1 MVNGSVVIQAVASKT
16 IVDNDQ
22 LIVPTSVKDTTNTI
36 ENSFMIEIDHINALL
51 EFLNVHVS
59 DDGLNTLNITKFN
72 PTLTADDIELI
83 GASVILN
90 VTIANEIYANEFVY
104 APISVKEM
112 TDNVERAVVDNV
124 VENEA
129 IDIIPIKSTEVIAFI
144 DALVTGLNVSNIRSI
159 DNTVL
164 NTMGDLTAEK
174 EKAITES
181 KILNATITNNLSI
194 SEEGLIIYALT
205 DTIYEVNAEN
215 ENTYVF
221 MLTDTELISLIEAIK
236 VFSSDSEEQ
245 SFEVDLSFDNLTN
258 IASSN
263 GEDFDKALESNVIR
277 LVVTQVLINKYGTAA
292 LGIID
297 QVSAYN
303 IQINDTEPVITD
315 VNSIS
320 KEQISSKIKMA
331 RA

>member
-1 MVNGSVVIQAVASKT
+1 
-16 IVDNDQ
+16 
-22 LIVPTSVKDTTNTI
+22 
-36 ENSFMIEIDHINALL
+36 
-51 EFLNVHVS
+51 
-59 DDGLNTLNITKFN
+59 
-72 PTLTADDIELI
+72 
-83 GASVILN
+83 
-90 VTIANEIYANEFVY
+90 
-104 APISVKEM
+104 
-112 TDNVERAVVDNV
+112 
-124 VENEA
+124 
-129 IDIIPIKSTEVIAFI
+129 
-144 DALVTGLNVSNIRSI
+144 
-159 DNTVL
+159 
-164 NTMGDLTAEK
+164 
-174 EKAITES
+174 
-181 KILNATITNNLSI
+181 
-194 SEEGLIIYALT
+194 
-205 DTIYEVNAEN
+205 
-215 ENTYVF
+215 